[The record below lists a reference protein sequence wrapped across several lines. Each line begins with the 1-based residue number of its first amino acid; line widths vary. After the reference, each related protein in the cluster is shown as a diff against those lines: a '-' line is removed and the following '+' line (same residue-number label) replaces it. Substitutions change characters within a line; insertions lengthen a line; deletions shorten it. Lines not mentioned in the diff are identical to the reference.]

1 MKTTLITY
9 HVKAAK
15 VGEHEALIK
24 AVFQQLNAEQPTG
37 ISYRVLNTGDNS
49 FAHLVTFER
58 ETAHQNFTNMAAF
71 RDFQADIKSRL
82 EAPPFVQESNEIGMY
97 PFTREPVAIR

>member
-9 HVKAAK
+9 RVKADK

-24 AVFQQLNAEQPTG
+24 AVFHQLQAELPTG
-37 ISYRVLNTGDNS
+37 ISYRVINTGDNS

-58 ETAHQNFTNMAAF
+58 EAAHQNFTNMEAF
-71 RDFQADIKSRL
+71 QNFQAAIKSRL
-82 EAPPFVQESNEIGMY
+82 EAPPLVQDSNEIGMY
-97 PFTREPVAIR
+97 PLTREPAATR

>member
-9 HVKAAK
+9 RVKADK

-24 AVFQQLNAEQPTG
+24 AVFQQLQTELPTG
-37 ISYRVLNTGDNS
+37 ISYCVLNTGDNS

-58 ETAHQNFTNMAAF
+58 ETTHQNFINMDAF
-71 RDFQADIKSRL
+71 QDFQVDIKSRL
-82 EAPPFVQESNEIGMY
+82 EASPQVQDSNEIGMY
-97 PFTREPVAIR
+97 PFTREPAATR